1 MHLDVPDPDTG
12 ARMRLDIQVNPAQ
25 TFGGIWLTV
34 WAQFL
39 GLFVRDPALGKLW
52 RFRRV
57 SRSWRDGI
65 PECLERHP
73 FARSV
78 VTAWMDQ
85 TIAARLSVL
94 TQLHSLG
101 SCSEFFVGQASRMAT
116 LDRDPSVREAATQV
130 VLSLGP
136 STCTRCCS
144 KSACNGSSAICRC

>member
-1 MHLDVPDPDTG
+1 MPDPDTG

-25 TFGGIWLTV
+25 TFGGVWLTV

-85 TIAARLSVL
+85 TIAARLSIL

-101 SCSEFFVGQASRMAT
+101 SCSELFVGQVSRMAT

-130 VLSLGP
+130 VCP
-136 STCTRCCS
+136 SDPLHGAACIACAVCWS
-144 KSACNGSSAICRC
+144 K